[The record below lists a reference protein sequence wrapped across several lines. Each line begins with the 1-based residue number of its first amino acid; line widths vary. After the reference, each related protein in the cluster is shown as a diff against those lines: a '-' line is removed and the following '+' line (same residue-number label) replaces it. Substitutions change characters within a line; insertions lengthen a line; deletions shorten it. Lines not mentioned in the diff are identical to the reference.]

1 LPSVYPENL
10 LLVINKKRKNRLK
23 ILYRYTILSFLKP
36 FLSTFLIAMFILILQ
51 LVWLI
56 FDDMAGKGITF
67 GILMKYIFYVSV
79 IAVPKAVPIAILLSS
94 IMALGQLSENY
105 EFAAIKSAGVSLQRL
120 MLPLFSIVLIFSFI
134 NLFFLNNA
142 YPWAM
147 MKQKN
152 LYTNIKKKQPALA
165 LVEGTFN
172 TDVPGFVLKFDKK
185 YGKEKNLLKN
195 VLIYQT
201 KSNGNVSTITAQKGT
216 IKTEEGSKYM
226 SLFLENGY
234 YYEEHSHRGSKLDVR
249 NKAPFSATHFDTY
262 TVNID
267 ISAFSAGDLESER
280 YKSDRE
286 MLSLEQLGIYSDS
299 LKVSWDDYLKNRAVG
314 FSNRLALEKLVP
326 NKDTIGKKIEYPILS
341 NFELQQQT
349 EVLSIAENN
358 IINSISDFQ
367 NFTGDFKYRR
377 KGLNLI
383 DTEYHHRIAIA
394 FSALLLFIIGAPL
407 GSLIRKGGFGLP
419 MVMAII
425 IYMVYHF
432 LSSFAGNMAEE
443 STINHFW
450 GGWLSTLIFIP
461 IGIYLV
467 ISATLD
473 RGKLNLN
480 FWIDRMISF
489 FNRFSKNKEDQ
500 TPKQDSEILD

>member
-1 LPSVYPENL
+1 
-10 LLVINKKRKNRLK
+10 
-23 ILYRYTILSFLKP
+23 
-36 FLSTFLIAMFILILQ
+36 
-51 LVWLI
+51 
-56 FDDMAGKGITF
+56 
-67 GILMKYIFYVSV
+67 
-79 IAVPKAVPIAILLSS
+79 
-94 IMALGQLSENY
+94 
-105 EFAAIKSAGVSLQRL
+105 
-120 MLPLFSIVLIFSFI
+120 
-134 NLFFLNNA
+134 
-142 YPWAM
+142 
-147 MKQKN
+147 
-152 LYTNIKKKQPALA
+152 
-165 LVEGTFN
+165 
-172 TDVPGFVLKFDKK
+172 
-185 YGKEKNLLKN
+185 
-195 VLIYQT
+195 
-201 KSNGNVSTITAQKGT
+201 
-216 IKTEEGSKYM
+216 
-226 SLFLENGY
+226 
-234 YYEEHSHRGSKLDVR
+234 
-249 NKAPFSATHFDTY
+249 
-262 TVNID
+262 
-267 ISAFSAGDLESER
+267 
-280 YKSDRE
+280 
-286 MLSLEQLGIYSDS
+286 MLSLNQLGIYSDS
-299 LKVSWDDYLKNRAVG
+299 IKVDWDDYLKTRANG
-314 FSNRLALEKLVP
+314 FSYKLALEKLIP
-326 NKDTIGKKIEYPILS
+326 NTDTIGKKIEYPILS

-425 IYMVYHF
+425 IYLVYHF

-480 FWIDRMISF
+480 FWIDRILSF
-489 FNRFSKNKEDQ
+489 INSFSKKKEDQ
-500 TPKQDSEILD
+500 ISKQDSEILD

>member
-1 LPSVYPENL
+1 
-10 LLVINKKRKNRLK
+10 
-23 ILYRYTILSFLKP
+23 
-36 FLSTFLIAMFILILQ
+36 MFILILQ

-67 GILMKYIFYVSV
+67 VILMKYIFYVAV

-94 IMALGQLSENY
+94 IMTLGQLSENY
-105 EFAAIKSAGVSLQRL
+105 EFAAIKSAGLSLQRL
-120 MLPLFSIVLIFSFI
+120 MWPLFSIVLIFSFI

-172 TDVPGFVLKFDKK
+172 NDVPGFILKFDKK
-185 YGKEKNLLKN
+185 YGKDDNLLKN

-201 KSNGNVSTITAQKGT
+201 KNDGSISTITAEKGT

-226 SLFLENGY
+226 SFFLENGY
-234 YYEEHSHRGSKLDVR
+234 YYEEHSHRGSRSDVR
-249 NKAPFSATHFDTY
+249 ERNPFSTTHFDTY

-267 ISAFSAGDLESER
+267 ISVFANDNIENDR

-286 MLSLEQLGIYSDS
+286 MLNFNQLEVYSDS
-299 LKVSWDDYLKNRAVG
+299 LKMSWDDYLSNRAST
-314 FSNRLALEKLVP
+314 FINRLGLENMKKSAKEHDSSLV
-326 NKDTIGKKIEYPILS
+326 YPIIS
-341 NFELQQQT
+341 NFALQQQVELLAIT
-349 EVLSIAENN
+349 ENN
-358 IINSISDFQ
+358 INNTISDFQ
-367 NFTGDFKYRR
+367 NFSGDYKYRR
-377 KGLNLI
+377 KALNLV
-383 DTEYHHRIAIA
+383 DTEFHYRIAIA

-419 MVMAII
+419 MVLAII
-425 IYMVYHF
+425 IYLVFHF
-432 LSSFAGNMAEE
+432 MSSFAKNMAEE
-443 STINHFW
+443 STINNIW
-450 GGWLSTLIFIP
+450 GGWLSTLIFLP

-467 ISATLD
+467 ISATFDKAKINFSLLFD
-473 RGKLNLN
+473 RIKKYFNKN
-480 FWIDRMISF
+480 DSF
-489 FNRFSKNKEDQ
+489 
-500 TPKQDSEILD
+500 